1 MLRYNEIY
9 LSYGVILKAGDRK
22 VFYKMDIDAFFRQAT
37 IRICST
43 LDIQIAMER
52 SFQFIKDFLPVDRMS
67 LDLLDTDRNVLHMVA
82 AVPSMKTLG
91 QMIALPEEGRD
102 DRAFHWASNEKIR
115 IDNVTDPEP
124 SARKLL
130 KRFGLSRQISLIFMR
145 LEIEGNRIGQLVL
158 AANGVDRFTDEHAR
172 LLQLLNEPFAIAMA
186 NALKHQEVLK
196 LQDMLADDNRYLQR
210 QLQEISG
217 AEIIGA
223 DFGLKSILDMVRQVA
238 PLGSPVLLLGE
249 TGVGKGVL
257 ANTIHQLS
265 QRRDGPMI
273 TVNCG
278 AIPDTLLDSELFG
291 HEKGAFTG
299 AISQKRGRFERA
311 HTGTIFLDEIGELPP
326 QAQIRLLHVLQNREI
341 ERVGGTRPIPVDIRI
356 ISATHRNLEEMIRSG
371 RFREDLWFRLNVF
384 PIMIP
389 PLRQRKGDIPALV
402 HHFIE
407 RKCREIKIKERP
419 GLAPGVIDRLIA
431 YNWPGNIRELE
442 NMVERALI
450 QHRGGNLLIDSP
462 LPSSRAPDSP
472 AESTSNAGPIQ
483 PLDEVSRSH
492 ILQALNQAK
501 GKINGPGGSAELLK
515 LHPNTLRKKMDRLA
529 IAYGKKRSR

>member
-1 MLRYNEIY
+1 
-9 LSYGVILKAGDRK
+9 
-22 VFYKMDIDAFFRQAT
+22 MDTNAFFRQAT
-37 IRICST
+37 LCICST
-43 LDIQIAMER
+43 LDIQAAMER
-52 SFQFIKDFLPVDRMS
+52 SFQFIKDYLPVDRMS
-67 LDLLDTDRNVLHMVA
+67 LDLLDTDRNALHLVA
-82 AVPSMKTLG
+82 AVPSMKALG
-91 QMIALPEEGRD
+91 QMIALPEEGRE
-102 DRAFHWASNEKIR
+102 DRAFHWASSEKIR
-115 IDNVTDPEP
+115 IENLTDPEP
-124 SARKLL
+124 SARRLL
-130 KRFGLSRQISLIFMR
+130 KRFGLSSPVSLIFMR

-158 AANGVDRFTDEHAR
+158 VANGFNRFTEEHAR

-217 AEIIGA
+217 MEIIGA

-238 PLGSPVLLLGE
+238 SLDSPVLLLGE

-265 QRRDGPMI
+265 RRRDGPTI

-278 AIPDTLLDSELFG
+278 AIADTLLDSELFG

-299 AISQKRGRFERA
+299 AVTQKRGRFERA

-326 QAQIRLLHVLQNREI
+326 QAQVRLLHVLQNREI
-341 ERVGGTRPIPVDIRI
+341 ERVGGNRPIPVDIRI
-356 ISATHRNLEEMIRSG
+356 ISATHRNLEEMIAAG
-371 RFREDLWFRLNVF
+371 QFREDLWFRLNVF

-389 PLRQRKGDIPALV
+389 PLRQRKEDIPALV

-407 RKCREIKIKERP
+407 RKAREIKIRERP
-419 GLAPGVIDRLIA
+419 RLAPGAIDRLIA

-450 QHRGGNLLIDSP
+450 QHRSGNLLIDPP
-462 LPSSRAPDSP
+462 LPSAKAPLKT
-472 AESTSNAGPIQ
+472 AEAAPGSISMPSLEEITG
-483 PLDEVSRSH
+483 DH
-492 ILQALNQAK
+492 IRQALKLAK
-501 GKINGPGGSAELLK
+501 GKINGPAGAAELLK
-515 LHPNTLRKKMDRLA
+515 IHPNTLRKKMDRLA
-529 IAYGKKRSR
+529 IPYGKKNRRE